1 MNLNKT
7 INFNFKNK
15 IVLILGASGG
25 IGRVIV
31 KDFLKAKAFVY
42 GISRKEIK
50 IKNRNFKNINLDLNN
65 IKKEF
70 KNSKLYN
77 LKKID
82 FIINAYSITEK
93 SESNLQSEVIFEK
106 TIKNNLISYY
116 NLIKIL
122 ENRIN
127 NKGSIVNIT
136 SINSKLAFEKNP
148 SYQVSKAGLSSLT
161 RSLAKD
167 LSKKNIRVNSV
178 APSYIKT
185 NMTIKSYKN
194 NKLKNIIANKNFLKR
209 WGEKNEI
216 SSVVLFLCSEGSS
229 FINGQEIFVDGGWSV
244 NGGF

>member
-1 MNLNKT
+1 MKLNKT

-15 IVLILGASGG
+15 KVLILGASGG
-25 IGRVIV
+25 IGNIIV
-31 KDFLKAKAFVY
+31 KDFLKANAFVY

-50 IKNRNFKNINLDLNN
+50 IKNTKFKNIILDLNN

-70 KNSKLYN
+70 KNSNLYN

-93 SESNLQSEVIFEK
+93 SKIKLQSEVIFEK

-116 NLIKIL
+116 NLIKLL

-136 SINSKLAFEKNP
+136 SINSKLAFENNP

-167 LSKKNIRVNSV
+167 LSNKNIRVNSI

-185 NMTIKSYKN
+185 NMTKKSYKN

-209 WGEKNEI
+209 WGKKNEI